1 MALLV
6 GEYEKD
12 QHWTSV
18 MRPVLEK
25 RMMRYETE
33 RLSFSLLALC
43 GDNLAYVRQRLAANI
58 RSLAEL
64 EAQFRDNH
72 YDPGWGSK
80 ATQDI
85 IRHSTDERLPSYQL
99 TEKDIQ
105 AVPESEIKKA
115 PPRPQGVSQS
125 ARSSLSASPSTP
137 SPPSPASSVSNE
149 GDREMVEAT
158 LKLWAELG
166 AEQKRILA
174 EYDSEVRLAGQEATA
189 ILGRT
194 KDYTAAVHEWVGKL
208 ADHGVLK
215 RLHREV
221 QD

>member
-1 MALLV
+1 MARTV
-6 GEYEKD
+6 GEHKKD

-72 YDPGWGSK
+72 CDPGWESK

-85 IRHSTDERLPSYQL
+85 IRNSTDERLSSYQL
-99 TEKDIQ
+99 DEGDIQ
-105 AVPESEIKKA
+105 AVPESEIRKA
-115 PPRPQGVSQS
+115 PPKPQEFSHP
-125 ARSSLSASPSTP
+125 SPSTSPASTSGP

-149 GDREMVEAT
+149 GDKEMIEAT

-174 EYDSEVRLAGQEATA
+174 EYDNEVKLAGQEATA

-208 ADHGVLK
+208 ANHGVLK

-221 QD
+221 Q